1 MISRAEKDEPLVL
14 EALEV
19 PLALYEEDEL
29 DSESCSDCRNCCR
42 TSVVELSDELP
53 VLPVEDEPLVD
64 DEPLA
69 DEAPPWWPPP

>member
-1 MISRAEKDEPLVL
+1 MISRAEKDEPLVP

-42 TSVVELSDELP
+42 TSLVELSDELL
-53 VLPVEDEPLVD
+53 VLPVEDEVPADDELLVD
-64 DEPLA
+64 ELA
-69 DEAPPWWPPP
+69 WWPPP

>member
-19 PLALYEEDEL
+19 PLALYAEDEL

-42 TSVVELSDELP
+42 TSLVELSDELL
-53 VLPVEDEPLVD
+53 VLPVEDELPVD
-64 DEPLA
+64 DELLTD
-69 DEAPPWWPPP
+69 DEPEWWPPP